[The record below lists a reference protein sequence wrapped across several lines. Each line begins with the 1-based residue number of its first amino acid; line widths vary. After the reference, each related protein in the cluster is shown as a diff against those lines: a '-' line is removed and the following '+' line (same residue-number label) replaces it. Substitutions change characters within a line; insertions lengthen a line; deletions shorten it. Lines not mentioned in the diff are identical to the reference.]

1 MIPRSYRD
9 KLEIVDV
16 SSAAFGIQQ
25 DIFIAEDPPKELTY
39 EVFVRYEI
47 FIFRCR
53 IRVDKNGYAE
63 FDIPIREFGPGAFE
77 TINPSFCTDP
87 IFISDVE
94 DLLINEF
101 EWRFP
106 RFR

>member
-1 MIPRSYRD
+1 MISYRD
-9 KLEIVDV
+9 KLEIVEV
-16 SSAAFGIQQ
+16 SSGAFGIQQ
-25 DIFIAEDPPKELTY
+25 DIFIPEEPWKELSY
-39 EVFVRYEI
+39 DVFIRYEI

-53 IRVDKNGYAE
+53 IRVDKYGYAE
-63 FDIPIREFGPGAFE
+63 FDIPIHEFGHGAFE
-77 TINPSFCTDP
+77 TINSSYCTDP

-94 DLLINEF
+94 DLLIEEF